1 MESNGRRLTVYRRGN
16 MKVMLNHS
24 GKRIRVE
31 EKREVVLS
39 TYLEHEK
46 GVLKPWE
53 GIIVK

>member
-1 MESNGRRLTVYRRGN
+1 

-24 GKRIRVE
+24 GKSIRVE
-31 EKREVVLS
+31 EKGKVVLS
-39 TYLEHEK
+39 TYLEHEN